1 MWSRN
6 LSQFKDDI
14 LYPALYNRIGEAFQR
29 MEFKQVGSRWESR
42 YHLDGARDSKGK
54 VSTYVYGNNITRA
67 IDNSRKENKSLLDL
81 YIELEGVDFVQALR
95 ELSSICGVV
104 MPEYDEKRWI
114 AEQKRLKGMEQAE
127 EIFRK
132 ALWEDTAEAKKVREY
147 LKDRQWTDEE
157 IEKARFGLI
166 TTDMIPSLPDSQLYS
181 LRAGK
186 AVVGETHLLAI
197 PYRSGNSVLGFKFR
211 AVAPTEEGTPKYLNT
226 KSQGNEED
234 KAKGYITGI
243 SSGLLG
249 IKFGMPDVVIVEGEL
264 DALHAQ
270 VRGADNVV
278 ATAGGGV
285 SVGHV
290 EDAIR
295 KGVNKFT
302 LLFDN
307 DNRGREFTQNT
318 IETIEQ
324 ARGAVKTS
332 VYVAKFPEGI
342 KDTDEYLASHSIDEF
357 NEIVA
362 SAQPYSLYRIS
373 NIAEDYLERKKKG
386 VTDKEQADFCRTL
399 IDVINKPYTTPTQRT
414 DIYNALASRQKEL
427 GFKVD
432 DLQERAN
439 KVNQY
444 EEEERVQRRKTKA
457 LREAQKLI
465 NEGDDEKASEV
476 INQAFKEK
484 GTKERAREYEE
495 VFMPKRALEYDKFLG
510 EVQEGIPTGYIFKDG
525 LKEERLTLNS
535 GLTFVCG
542 YRGHGKTTFLNNIAL
557 NEVKRNLDLGNG
569 KSVLY
574 FSYEVD
580 KRRLILDLLNTYVND
595 PDISANPANTIL
607 SYFKTKKGDR
617 ADRYFQKDE
626 SKGDTETGEK
636 WHYKNFLEKKDEF
649 FNDYLASGALVVVDE
664 TYKVETLLDAIKY
677 YISSRNVSIVCID
690 YAQLI
695 YSEEFSRQRTEE
707 IKKVVNDIKDFANKQ
722 GIPFVLA
729 AQFNRNV
736 YSPATVD
743 TTNIGEGGDF
753 ERIADTCI
761 GLFNLKELKPTP
773 SDKEDNEAKA
783 IISRLKLRSYSNKKG
798 ELIEPIPNKLFVRL
812 MKRRYGYFPI
822 DTVLDWEGKTKKI
835 KQNDTEALK
844 VKGWEVNTDAEV
856 QQNTQK
862 GF

>member
-1 MWSRN
+1 MSN
-6 LSQFKDDI
+6 SNTGIDLKSFKEDTLFPSLFECLDQ
-14 LYPALYNRIGEAFQR
+14 AFR
-29 MEFKQVGSRWESR
+29 DMEFKQYGSQWRSR
-42 YHLDGARDSKGK
+42 YHLDGARDKQGK
-54 VSTYVYGNNITRA
+54 EVTYVYENNKGRA
-67 IDNSRKENKSLLDL
+67 IDTARGENKSLIDL
-81 YIELEGVDFVQALR
+81 YMELNGMDFMQALR

-104 MPEYDEKRWI
+104 LPEHNSEEWRAYQ
-114 AEQKRLKGMEQAE
+114 QKLEGMEQAD
-127 EIFRK
+127 EIFRT
-132 ALWEDTAEAKKVREY
+132 ALQKDTAEAKQVREY
-147 LKDRQWTDEE
+147 LKGRQWTDEE
-157 IEKARFGLI
+157 IRLAGLGLI
-166 TTDMIPSLPDSQLYS
+166 TTDMIPGLPDSQLYS

-211 AVAPTEEGTPKYLNT
+211 EVAPSSDKGTPKYLNT
-226 KSQGNEED
+226 RGLK
-234 KAKGYITGI
+234 KGGYFFG
-243 SSGLLG
+243 LG
-249 IKFGMPDVVIVEGEL
+249 IGVADDIVIVEGEL

-270 VRGADNVV
+270 VRGAKNVV
-278 ATAGGGV
+278 ATAGGRV
-285 SVGHV
+285 TTTQIQ
-290 EDAIR
+290 DATN

-307 DNRGREFTQNT
+307 DDRGREFIDSTVEV
-318 IETIEQ
+318 I
-324 ARGAVKTS
+324 ARTAGSVKS
-332 VYVAKFPEGI
+332 SIYVANLPEGF

-357 NEIVA
+357 NAIVA
-362 SAQPYSLYRIS
+362 SAQPYSLYRIN
-373 NIAEDYLERKKKG
+373 NIVEDYLAKQEKG
-386 VTDKEQADFCRTL
+386 VTDKEQATLCRTL
-399 IDVINKPYTTPTQRT
+399 IDAINEPYVLPTERRA
-414 DIYNALASRQKEL
+414 IYNALASRQEEL
-427 GFKVD
+427 GFNVD
-432 DLQERAN
+432 DLREQAN

-444 EEEERVQRRKTKA
+444 EETDRKKKELERATAKVQQLLQEEKVEDA
-457 LREAQKLI
+457 RELMERTAT
-465 NEGDDEKASEV
+465 A
-476 INQAFKEK
+476 K
-484 GTKERAREYEE
+484 GTKARAREYEE
-495 VFMPKRALEYDKFLG
+495 VFTPKRALAYDKFLG

-557 NEVKRNLDLGNG
+557 NDVKRNLDLGNG

-607 SYFKTKKGDR
+607 SYFKTKKGER

-626 SKGDTETGEK
+626 SKDDKKTGTK

-677 YISSRNVSIVCID
+677 YISSRDVSIVCID

-773 SDKEDNEAKA
+773 SDKEDNEAKD
-783 IISRLKLRSYSNKKG
+783 IISRLDLHTYKKG
-798 ELIEPIPNKLFVRL
+798 ERLAPIPNKLFVRL

-822 DTVLDWEGKTKKI
+822 DVTLEWTGSTKKI
-835 KQNDTEALK
+835 EQNDTEALK
-844 VKGWEVNTDAEV
+844 VKGWVANTDAEEE
-856 QQNTQK
+856 QDEEPIT
-862 GF
+862 F